1 MRLRRIAIR
10 RLPGIPRPGFE
21 LDGFADGINVVVG
34 PNASGKTSIPRA
46 VRAALYGGELVRES
60 VDVEAVF
67 ALGAREKEGDGKGDG
82 EGRREDLLQ
91 AARSGGALIWTR
103 DGQRVEAPPLP
114 EHRFVSCFTLH
125 LEDLLAGD
133 ADTDADIARRLVREM
148 AGGYDL
154 DAARNECG
162 FSVPPRVGQTEAREV
177 SAAETDLRRRQG
189 RYRELQRD
197 EERLGPLERELLEA
211 QEAEREADRLERALG
226 ILEKRRERV
235 GLERRKEAFPPD
247 MERLSG
253 AEAQA
258 LERLHGERR
267 RAEEDLARA
276 EAERRTAERALA
288 ATGLAGSPLDERAAA
303 DLRPRIARLE
313 QLEGEIAHE
322 RGRAAEEE
330 AARDRAVRELGG
342 EPGEDVH
349 LGPEAVHAVD
359 QALDAVRQRAAELRE
374 IEAELG
380 RLSDLPEAAPDPE
393 RIDEARRELLH
404 WLSAPDAPGS
414 PAARTA
420 ALLVIGAAGVA
431 AAVAAGLFFPP
442 AAYALL
448 APAVIALVYVC
459 LLLRR
464 AGAGAGQ
471 RREAEQRYHRLGF
484 ERPEGWERERV
495 AERLH
500 VLDRELGTARQRVD
514 DLRRRREAER
524 KRENLRAALE
534 HESGRLADF
543 ARPVNFDPEKLDAS
557 FDRWLRL
564 TGDYDRADVAVRKGR
579 ARLAALEDDS
589 GAERAGITSFLAEHG
604 EDPRAGVP
612 EVETPGA
619 EPSAAEAPREEATG
633 IEASAAET
641 PRPAPASG
649 IEPPTAKVLG
659 QRLERLAGRVR
670 QRDGAERDLRAARE
684 DLERLSGE
692 IEKRRAETE
701 EVFRG
706 AGLEPGEEAELRR
719 RLELLEEWRA
729 LDRQLTEVRIAED
742 LLHGQLSERPDLL
755 RVVEEDGEATL
766 QGRRGS
772 LRERAARAPGLS
784 EEIAGIR
791 ARVELASRGRELEE
805 ARARRQRTGDA
816 LHRRFDEALL
826 AEAGAFLLDQVES
839 EHVRTS
845 RPAILRRAEDWFAR
859 FTRRQF
865 ELAMGAAGGGTFR
878 ARETATGEWRALS
891 ELSSGTRMQL
901 LLAVRIAFAIEAE
914 KGRTPLP
921 LFLDEALTTA
931 DPDRFR
937 AVADSLRRL
946 SEEGGRQIFY
956 LTAQPEEGRYWAEA
970 APAVIDLAA
979 SRRAGRAVTI
989 PEEVGLP
996 PAAPEPPPPGG
1007 LRPEEYAVRIGV
1019 DPVQPWGPPD
1029 GLHVFHLLRDDL
1041 ELLRRLLRAGVER
1054 LGPLTSLLDSDE
1066 AGLFLSPDEQSA
1078 LRLRAAGARAWIEA
1092 WREGRGRPVDRDVLA
1107 ASGAVTSHFI
1117 DRLAELAGEVDGD
1130 ARRLLHA
1137 MDTGA
1142 ILHFRGRNRQRL
1154 EEWLRENAYLGDAD
1168 PLDARG
1174 RERRVAMALTA
1185 HGSPPGASLAEAAEL
1200 ARSMA
1205 AGLAAGHKGGRPVTD
1220 PAAPSGTEGS

>member
-67 ALGAREKEGDGKGDG
+67 ALGVREKEGDGKGDE

-91 AARSGGALIWTR
+91 AARTGGALIWTR
-103 DGQRVEAPPLP
+103 DGQRVEAPALP

-211 QEAEREADRLERALG
+211 QEADREADRLERALG
-226 ILEKRRERV
+226 ILAKRRERV
-235 GLERRKEAFPPD
+235 GLERRKAAFPPD

-267 RAEEDLARA
+267 RAEEGLARA

-288 ATGLAGSPLDERAAA
+288 ATGLAGSPLDEGAAA

-322 RGRAAEEE
+322 RGRAAEEA

-349 LGPEAVHAVD
+349 LGPEEVHAVD

-393 RIDEARRELLH
+393 RIEAARRELLH

-414 PAARTA
+414 PAAHTA

-471 RREAEQRYHRLGF
+471 RREAEQRYHQLGF

-543 ARPVNFDPEKLDAS
+543 ARPVNFDPEALDAS

-579 ARLAALEDDS
+579 ARLAALEDGS
-589 GAERAGITSFLAEHG
+589 GAERAGITSFLAAHG

-619 EPSAAEAPREEATG
+619 EPSAAEAPREETAG

-641 PRPAPASG
+641 PHPAPASG

-670 QRDGAERDLRAARE
+670 QRDGAERDLRDARE

-692 IEKRRAETE
+692 IGKRQAETE

-719 RLELLEEWRA
+719 RLELLEEWRS

-766 QGRRGS
+766 QGRCGS
-772 LRERAARAPGLS
+772 LRERAARASGLS

-816 LHRRFDEALL
+816 LHRRFDEAML

-859 FTRRQF
+859 FTRHQF

-901 LLAVRIAFAIEAE
+901 LLAVRVAFAIEAE

-946 SEEGGRQIFY
+946 SEEDGRQIFY

-1019 DPVQPWGPPD
+1019 DPVQPWEPPD
-1029 GLHVFHLLRDDL
+1029 GLHVFHFLRDDL
-1041 ELLRRLLRAGVER
+1041 ELLRHLLRAGVEH
-1054 LGPLTSLLDSDE
+1054 LGPLASLLDSDE

-1107 ASGAVTSHFI
+1107 ASGAVTLHFI
-1117 DRLAELAGEVDGD
+1117 DRLVELAGEVDGD

-1142 ILHFRGRNRQRL
+1142 VLHFRGRNRQRL

-1185 HGSPPGASLAEAAEL
+1185 HGSPPEASLAVAVEL
-1200 ARSMA
+1200 ARSMR

>member
-1 MRLRRIAIR
+1 M
-10 RLPGIPRPGFE
+10 
-21 LDGFADGINVVVG
+21 
-34 PNASGKTSIPRA
+34 
-46 VRAALYGGELVRES
+46 
-60 VDVEAVF
+60 
-67 ALGAREKEGDGKGDG
+67 
-82 EGRREDLLQ
+82 
-91 AARSGGALIWTR
+91 
-103 DGQRVEAPPLP
+103 
-114 EHRFVSCFTLH
+114 
-125 LEDLLAGD
+125 
-133 ADTDADIARRLVREM
+133 
-148 AGGYDL
+148 
-154 DAARNECG
+154 
-162 FSVPPRVGQTEAREV
+162 
-177 SAAETDLRRRQG
+177 
-189 RYRELQRD
+189 
-197 EERLGPLERELLEA
+197 
-211 QEAEREADRLERALG
+211 
-226 ILEKRRERV
+226 
-235 GLERRKEAFPPD
+235 
-247 MERLSG
+247 
-253 AEAQA
+253 
-258 LERLHGERR
+258 
-267 RAEEDLARA
+267 
-276 EAERRTAERALA
+276 
-288 ATGLAGSPLDERAAA
+288 
-303 DLRPRIARLE
+303 
-313 QLEGEIAHE
+313 
-322 RGRAAEEE
+322 
-330 AARDRAVRELGG
+330 
-342 EPGEDVH
+342 
-349 LGPEAVHAVD
+349 D

-393 RIDEARRELLH
+393 RIEAARRELLH

-431 AAVAAGLFFPP
+431 AAVAASLFFPP

-464 AGAGAGQ
+464 AGVGAGQ

-495 AERLH
+495 AERLRE
-500 VLDRELGTARQRVD
+500 LDRELGTARQRVD

-579 ARLAALEDDS
+579 ARLAALEDGS
-589 GAERAGITSFLAEHG
+589 GAERAGITSFLAAHG

-619 EPSAAEAPREEATG
+619 EPSAAETPREETAG

-649 IEPPTAKVLG
+649 IDPPTAKVLG

-670 QRDGAERDLRAARE
+670 QRDGAERDLRDARE

-692 IEKRRAETE
+692 IGKRRAETE

-729 LDRQLTEVRIAED
+729 LDRQLNDVRIAED
-742 LLHGQLSERPDLL
+742 LLRGQLSERPDLL
-755 RVVEEDGEATL
+755 CVVEEDGEATL

-772 LRERAARAPGLS
+772 LRERAARGPGPL
-784 EEIAGIR
+784 GRDRRDPGPCR
-791 ARVELASRGRELEE
+791 ARVEGTRARGGPRPAPAYRGRAPPALRRGAARGGRRLSARPGGVRARPDQPARHPSPGRGLVRALYPAPVRARDGGGRRRNVPGPRDHDRRV
-805 ARARRQRTGDA
+805 ARAV
-816 LHRRFDEALL
+816 
-826 AEAGAFLLDQVES
+826 GAFERS
-839 EHVRTS
+839 
-845 RPAILRRAEDWFAR
+845 
-859 FTRRQF
+859 
-865 ELAMGAAGGGTFR
+865 FR
-878 ARETATGEWRALS
+878 AGPGC
-891 ELSSGTRMQL
+891 SSCSS
-901 LLAVRIAFAIEAE
+901 VRVSFAIEAE

-946 SEEGGRQIFY
+946 SEEDGRQIFY

-979 SRRAGRAVTI
+979 SRRASRAVTI

-1041 ELLRRLLRAGVER
+1041 ELLRRLLRAGVEH
-1054 LGPLTSLLDSDE
+1054 LGPLASLLDSDE

-1142 ILHFRGRNRQRL
+1142 VLHFRGRNRQRL